1 MKQSVFDGHND
12 ILLRLWLAGDH
23 DGTSFIEGRDDTHI
37 DAPRAKKG
45 GFCGGFFAV
54 FVPSGEGLNTE
65 PITYEAALPK
75 AEAMIEILASLS
87 QNHPKIITQCT
98 NVAEIKSAIAKGR
111 IAAVL
116 HLEGAEA
123 IAPDLSNLEAFYTK
137 GLRSLGVV
145 WSRSNDFGEGV
156 PFDFPGSPNQGGGL
170 TDKGIAL
177 VKACE
182 QLGIMIDLSHLNEA
196 GMRDIAKISGKP
208 LIATHSNAHALCA
221 SPRNLTDWQ
230 LKCIA
235 ESGGLVGVN
244 FASGFLREDGK
255 KTSATP
261 LEEIIRHIDYLLK
274 YLGEDG
280 VAIGSDFDGAVIPSA
295 IGDCRGLPSLVD
307 GMAKAGYGAEL
318 IEKICRDNWLA
329 QIAKQLSG

>member
-1 MKQSVFDGHND
+1 MALVFDGHND
-12 ILLRLWLAGDH
+12 ILLRLWLADDLQGK
-23 DGTSFIEGRDDTHI
+23 GFIEGRNTTHI

-65 PITYEAALPK
+65 PITHETALPK
-75 AEAMIEILASLS
+75 AEAMIDILASLS

-98 NVAEIKSAIAKGR
+98 SVNEIKSAIAKDT

-123 IAPDLSNLEAFYTK
+123 IAPDLSNLETFYQK
-137 GLRSLGVV
+137 GLRSIGVV

-156 PFDFPGSPNQGGGL
+156 PFDFPGSPNQGSGL

-196 GMRDIAKISGKP
+196 GMRDVAKISGKS
-208 LIATHSNAHALCA
+208 LIATHSNAHALCE

-230 LKCIA
+230 LGCIA

-255 KTSATP
+255 KTSDTP
-261 LEEIIRHIDYLLK
+261 LEEIIRHLDYLLK

-280 VAIGSDFDGAVIPSA
+280 VALGSDFDGAVIPSA
-295 IGDCRGLPSLVD
+295 IGDCSGLPSLVE
-307 GMAKAGYGAEL
+307 GMRESGYGTEL
-318 IEKICRDNWLA
+318 IEKICRDNWLS